1 MFSACAGP
9 KADVSV
15 TDDSLDPPPVVI
27 TLPAEIDVANQDKA
41 YRLFETVPAP
51 GVRAVVAD
59 LTGTTF
65 CDSAGFRM
73 LSQVQRDTAARGAE
87 LRLAVT
93 PGGAVSR
100 MLHLLDFGRV
110 LSIYPSLEAALKN

>member
-1 MFSACAGP
+1 
-9 KADVSV
+9 
-15 TDDSLDPPPVVI
+15 VVI
-27 TLPAEIDVANQDKA
+27 TLPAEIDLANQDTVF
-41 YRLFETVPAP
+41 RLFEAVPAP
-51 GVRAVVAD
+51 GGRAVVAD

-73 LSQVQRDTAARGAE
+73 LGRIHRTTVARGAE

-100 MLHLLDFGRV
+100 MLHLLDFDQV
-110 LSIYPSLEAALKN
+110 LGIYPSLEAALKN